1 MPNFATSSRALLST
15 CSSLSSCSRS
25 ASRHS
30 QILIKE
36 AIPSPSS
43 TVHRPL
49 SSLRTLSTTS
59 TPRPAPRK
67 PRNRSIPFGAA
78 ATLLIGL
85 STYFYTSEEEA
96 VLAPDRWTEV
106 TIESVERLTGDTSL
120 FKIKVPRSVLPD
132 VFKSDPDAQPILSL
146 FVKEPTLQIQRAY
159 TVRRSKRRIS
169 SVQANSSLF
178 PT

>member
-1 MPNFATSSRALLST
+1 M
-15 CSSLSSCSRS
+15 
-25 ASRHS
+25 
-30 QILIKE
+30 
-36 AIPSPSS
+36 
-43 TVHRPL
+43 
-49 SSLRTLSTTS
+49 
-59 TPRPAPRK
+59 
-67 PRNRSIPFGAA
+67 
-78 ATLLIGL
+78 
-85 STYFYTSEEEA
+85 
-96 VLAPDRWTEV
+96 LAPDRWTEV